1 MGIPVQREMFT
12 QPENNGWVRTLA
24 RFGFAAKGLV
34 YVLIGALSLQAAFSG
49 GGQTA
54 GGREAVGVLG
64 DQPFGQALLFIV
76 GIGLLGYALWREVL
90 ALKDPGH
97 VGKDAKGTAERVGW
111 AVSGVISAGLAL
123 TAFQLA
129 LGHSSGGGDGSRTWV
144 GKVMEQPFGGVLVG
158 IAGLTVIGVAVQQ
171 FRKAMKSR
179 FARDLS
185 TQAMSPPE
193 RTWVFRMARV
203 GLVSRGVVFS
213 IIGAALIKAAIAHDP
228 GQSKGVRE
236 ALSTVAES
244 PFGTVLL
251 VLVAAGLCAYG
262 VYMFFCTKYSK
273 LAHPAA

>member
-1 MGIPVQREMFT
+1 MEFPVQREMFT

-24 RFGFAAKGLV
+24 RFGFAAKGVV
-34 YVLIGALSLQAAFSG
+34 YVLIGALSLQAAFG
-49 GGQTA
+49 GGGTA
-54 GGREAVGVLG
+54 GGREAVGLLG
-64 DQPFGQALLFIV
+64 EQPFGQALLFLV
-76 GIGLLGYALWREVL
+76 GTGLLGYALWREVL

-97 VGKDAKGTAERVGW
+97 VGSDAKGTAKRVGW

-129 LGHSSGGGDGSRTWV
+129 LGQDTGGGGSRTWV

-158 IAGLTVIGVAVQQ
+158 LAGLAVIGVAVQQ
-171 FRKAMKSR
+171 FRKAMRSR

-185 TQAMSPPE
+185 TQGMSPPE

-213 IIGAALIKAAIAHDP
+213 IIGAGLIKAALAHDP
-228 GQSKGVRE
+228 GESKGVRE
-236 ALSTVAES
+236 ALSTVAGS
-244 PFGTVLL
+244 PFGTALL

>member
-1 MGIPVQREMFT
+1 MEIPVRPNMFT

-49 GGQTA
+49 GGRAA
-54 GGREAVGVLG
+54 GEHEAVGVLG
-64 DQPFGQALLFIV
+64 EQPFGQALLIVV

-97 VGKDAKGTAERVGW
+97 VGHDAKGTAERVGW
-111 AVSGVISAGLAL
+111 AVSGVISAGLAI

-129 LGHSSGGGDGSRTWV
+129 LGRGSGGGDGSRTWV
-144 GKVMEQPFGGVLVG
+144 GKVMEQPFGGVVVG
-158 IAGLTVIGVAVQQ
+158 IAGLAVIAVAVQQ
-171 FRKAMKSR
+171 LRKAMRSR

-185 TQAMSPPE
+185 TQRMSPPE

-203 GLVSRGVVFS
+203 GLVSRGVVLG
-213 IIGAALIKAAIAHDP
+213 IIGAALIQAALAHDP
-228 GQSKGVRE
+228 GQSKGVGE
-236 ALSTVAES
+236 ALSAVAAS
-244 PFGTVLL
+244 PFGSVLL

-262 VYMFFCTKYSK
+262 VYMLFCTKYSK

>member
-1 MGIPVQREMFT
+1 MEIPVGQNMFT

-49 GGQTA
+49 GGRTA
-54 GGREAVGVLG
+54 GGHEAVGVLG
-64 DQPFGQALLFIV
+64 EQPFGQALLIVV

-90 ALKDPGH
+90 AIKDPGH
-97 VGKDAKGTAERVGW
+97 VGHDAKGKAERVGW
-111 AVSGVISAGLAL
+111 AASGVISAGLAI

-129 LGHSSGGGDGSRTWV
+129 LGRGGGGDGSRTWV
-144 GKVMEQPFGGVLVG
+144 GKVMEQPFGGVLVA
-158 IAGLTVIGVAVQQ
+158 IAGLAVIAVAVQQ
-171 FRKAMKSR
+171 IRKAMNSR

-185 TQAMSPPE
+185 TQGMSPPE

-203 GLVSRGVVFS
+203 GLVSRGVVFG
-213 IIGAALIKAAIAHDP
+213 IIGAALIQAAIAHDP
-228 GQSKGVRE
+228 GQSKGVGE
-236 ALSTVAES
+236 ALSTVAAS
-244 PFGTVLL
+244 PFGPMLL

>member
-1 MGIPVQREMFT
+1 MEFPVRREMFT
-12 QPENNGWVRTLA
+12 RPENNGWVRTLA
-24 RFGFAAKGLV
+24 RFGFAAKGVV

-49 GGQTA
+49 GGTA
-54 GGREAVGVLG
+54 GGREAVGLLG
-64 DQPFGQALLFIV
+64 EQPFGQALLFLV

-97 VGKDAKGTAERVGW
+97 VGNDAKGAAERVGW

-129 LGHSSGGGDGSRTWV
+129 LGQDTGGDGSRTWV

-158 IAGLTVIGVAVQQ
+158 IAGLVVIGVAVQQ
-171 FRKAMKSR
+171 LRKAMKSR

-185 TQAMSPPE
+185 TEGMSPPE

-203 GLVSRGVVFS
+203 GLVSRGVVFG
-213 IIGAALIKAAIAHDP
+213 IIGAALIKAALAHDP
-228 GQSKGVRE
+228 GESKGVRE
-236 ALSTVAES
+236 ALSTVADS
-244 PFGTVLL
+244 PFGTALL

>member
-1 MGIPVQREMFT
+1 MQPNLFT
-12 QPENNGWVRTLA
+12 RPEDNGWVRTLA

-49 GGQTA
+49 RGGTA
-54 GGREAVGVLG
+54 GGHEAVGVLG
-64 DQPFGQALLFIV
+64 EQPFGQALLIVV

-97 VGKDAKGTAERVGW
+97 VGHDAKGKAERVGW

-129 LGHSSGGGDGSRTWV
+129 LGRGGGGGDGSRTWV
-144 GKVMEQPFGGVLVG
+144 GKAMEQPFGGVLVG
-158 IAGLTVIGVAVQQ
+158 IAGIAVIAVAVQQ
-171 FRKAMKSR
+171 IRKAMRSR

-185 TQAMSPPE
+185 TQRMSPPE

-203 GLVSRGVVFS
+203 GLVSRGVVFG
-213 IIGAALIKAAIAHDP
+213 IIGAALIQAAIAHDP

-236 ALSTVAES
+236 ALSTVATS
-244 PFGTVLL
+244 PFGSVLL